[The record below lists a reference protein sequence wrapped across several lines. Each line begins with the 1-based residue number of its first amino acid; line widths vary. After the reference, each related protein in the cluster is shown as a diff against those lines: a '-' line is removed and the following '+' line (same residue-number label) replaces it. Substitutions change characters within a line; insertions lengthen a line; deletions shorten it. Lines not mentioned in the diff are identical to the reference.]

1 MSSKACDVTGVV
13 GIACARHGCFAPNG
27 LVDLFKGEQQK
38 NVDGAFLNALNTTN
52 IDEEQGILLIYDIAC
67 QYFVHFQDRIGHL
80 LPQGLQIDAG
90 IGSFHVHG
98 HKNECFFRYGTSF
111 IPFSGITAGEILESL
126 WANMNTISP
135 VVQTAT
141 LAHRSEILDDHASDS
156 NHKKAVGLC
165 KYISSSGS
173 SQVLIIILAL
183 ALSERFVQA
192 KEMLAG
198 AEEYLRHLSS
208 GIPQS
213 SQTQWEQD
221 VQSAETYRS
230 SNPAVMDILAAD
242 AYIVPP
248 TSTTCQNWDSSPVEQ
263 AIEMA
268 LAIEEK
274 Q

>member
-135 VVQTAT
+135 AARTAT

-173 SQVLIIILAL
+173 NQVLIIILAL

>member
-1 MSSKACDVTGVV
+1 M
-13 GIACARHGCFAPNG
+13 
-27 LVDLFKGEQQK
+27 
-38 NVDGAFLNALNTTN
+38 
-52 IDEEQGILLIYDIAC
+52 
-67 QYFVHFQDRIGHL
+67 
-80 LPQGLQIDAG
+80 
-90 IGSFHVHG
+90 
-98 HKNECFFRYGTSF
+98 
-111 IPFSGITAGEILESL
+111 
-126 WANMNTISP
+126 
-135 VVQTAT
+135 
-141 LAHRSEILDDHASDS
+141 LDDHASDS

-198 AEEYLRHLSS
+198 AEEYLQHLSS

-221 VQSAETYRS
+221 VQSAETNRS

-242 AYIVPP
+242 TYIVPP

>member
-1 MSSKACDVTGVV
+1 LAEGS
-13 GIACARHGCFAPNG
+13 
-27 LVDLFKGEQQK
+27 
-38 NVDGAFLNALNTTN
+38 FLNALDTTN

-80 LPQGLQIDAG
+80 LPQGLQVDAG

-135 VVQTAT
+135 AARTAS
-141 LAHRSEILDDHASDS
+141 LAHRSEMLDDHASDS
-156 NHKKAVGLC
+156 NHKKAIGLG
-165 KYISSSGS
+165 KFISSSASG
-173 SQVLIIILAL
+173 QVLIIVLAL

-198 AEEYLRHLSS
+198 AEEYLQHLSS

-213 SQTQWEQD
+213 SQTQWEQE
-221 VQSAETYRS
+221 VHSAETNRS

-242 AYIVPP
+242 TNIVPP
-248 TSTTCQNWDSSPVEQ
+248 TSSSHHNSDSSLVEQ

-268 LAIEEK
+268 LTIEEK

>member
-1 MSSKACDVTGVV
+1 
-13 GIACARHGCFAPNG
+13 
-27 LVDLFKGEQQK
+27 
-38 NVDGAFLNALNTTN
+38 
-52 IDEEQGILLIYDIAC
+52 
-67 QYFVHFQDRIGHL
+67 
-80 LPQGLQIDAG
+80 
-90 IGSFHVHG
+90 
-98 HKNECFFRYGTSF
+98 
-111 IPFSGITAGEILESL
+111 
-126 WANMNTISP
+126 MNTISP
-135 VVQTAT
+135 AAWTAT
-141 LAHRSEILDDHASDS
+141 LAHRLEILDDHASDS